1 MKRFKSPRHVQRF
14 LCAHDQVANV
24 FPRRRDHDTAANLRS
39 GRTQA
44 FATWADV
51 TGVAMAALSR
61 VSPGLAQ
68 PIAISVN
75 LQLPS

>member
-1 MKRFKSPRHVQRF
+1 MPLRLHGFADFANYQLPEIGSWFKSPRQVQRF
-14 LCAHDQVANV
+14 LSAHDQVANV

-51 TGVAMAALSR
+51 TGVVMAA
-61 VSPGLAQ
+61 
-68 PIAISVN
+68 
-75 LQLPS
+75 